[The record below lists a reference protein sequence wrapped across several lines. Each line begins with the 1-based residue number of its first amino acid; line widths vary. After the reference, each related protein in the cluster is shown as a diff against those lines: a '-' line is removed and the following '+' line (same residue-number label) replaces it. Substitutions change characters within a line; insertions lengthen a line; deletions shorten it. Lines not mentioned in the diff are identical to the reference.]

1 VSFQLNVIDY
11 PVPTRHEPCAGKEV
25 EETLRIVDKQT
36 TEAAAQKLV
45 VQGEEAV
52 AAEKAAA
59 AKAIKVAYQ
68 PRATRM
74 LTLFALKSST

>member
-1 VSFQLNVIDY
+1 MFL
-11 PVPTRHEPCAGKEV
+11 TGKEV

-36 TEAAAQKLV
+36 TEAAAQKLI

-59 AKAIKVAYQ
+59 AKAIKVKA
-68 PRATRM
+68 M
-74 LTLFALKSST
+74 CSTEKPS